1 MGGPLAWVLLC
12 LGLLLPGGS
21 AAWSVGGAPFAGRR
35 NWCSYVVTRT
45 ISCHVQNGTYLQR
58 VLQNCPWPMSCPGN
72 SYRTVVRP
80 TYKVMYKTV
89 TAREWRCCPGHSGA
103 SCEEVAGSSSF
114 VEPGWLGNTMRRV
127 TLQPTAFSG
136 CVNCS
141 KVLELTERLKVL
153 EAKVAVLTV
162 TEQAEPPTPAA
173 PKDPAPLWG
182 SPAAHGSPGDG
193 GLRGLPGAR
202 ENMRAPLLPRD
213 DRVGARGLPGPIG
226 PKGDTGSR
234 GPTGM
239 RGLPGPQ
246 GPPGSPGRD
255 GAVGIPGERG
265 PPGPPGPPGT
275 PGPPTPIGPPHARI
289 SEHGDPFLSNTFTE
303 TSSHW
308 PQGPAGPPGP
318 PGPMGP
324 PGPPGPMGIPGSP
337 GLIGPPGPSG
347 PKGISGYPGEKGER
361 GLRGE
366 PGPQGSMGQRGEPG
380 PKGDPGEKSHWNQRG
395 QGQALLARAP
405 PTSFGARG
413 EDTQPTTRSW
423 APGAATREA
432 EGSGGPSGWARPGIP
447 SQPGFCQLPP
457 GTAHPYLLMSS
468 GSLCHLGLWG
478 KRI

>member
-1 MGGPLAWVLLC
+1 MGGLRAWALLC

-21 AAWSVGGAPFAGRR
+21 AAWSVGGAPFSGRR

-103 SCEEVAGSSSF
+103 SCEEVAGSSGF
-114 VEPGWLGNTMRRV
+114 VEPKWSGKAMRQMMLR
-127 TLQPTAFSG
+127 PTVFSG
-136 CVNCS
+136 CANCS
-141 KVLELTERLKVL
+141 QVSELTERLKLL
-153 EAKVAVLTV
+153 EAKVAVLTI
-162 TEQAEPPTPAA
+162 TERAVPPTPAA
-173 PKDPAPLWG
+173 PEDPAPLWG
-182 SPAAHGSPGDG
+182 SPAAQGSPGDG

-202 ENMRAPLLPRD
+202 ENERAPLLPRD
-213 DRVGARGLPGPIG
+213 DRVGAWGLPGPIG

-239 RGLPGPQ
+239 RG
-246 GPPGSPGRD
+246 PP
-255 GAVGIPGERG
+255 
-265 PPGPPGPPGT
+265 
-275 PGPPTPIGPPHARI
+275 
-289 SEHGDPFLSNTFTE
+289 GDPFLSNTFTE

-318 PGPMGP
+318 PGPVGP

-337 GLIGPPGPSG
+337 GHIGPPGPSG
-347 PKGISGYPGEKGER
+347 PKGISGHPGEKGER

-380 PKGDPGEKSHWNQRG
+380 PKGDPGEKSHWAPSLQSFL
-395 QGQALLARAP
+395 QQQAQLELLARRV
-405 PTSFGARG
+405 TLL
-413 EDTQPTTRSW
+413 
-423 APGAATREA
+423 EA
-432 EGSGGPSGWARPGIP
+432 IIWPEPEGSGAGPAGM
-447 SQPGFCQLPP
+447 
-457 GTAHPYLLMSS
+457 GTPNLLR
-468 GSLCHLGLWG
+468 G
-478 KRI
+478 KRGGHTTNYRIVVPRSHNERG